1 MSIKPAAVPPI
12 VQHILSHLPSPP
24 PSQTRATP
32 LFVAIQGPQ
41 GSGKTFLTE
50 HVASSLSQDAEL
62 RVATLSIDDLYL
74 PHDGLAALATSHP
87 NNPLLRGR
95 GQPGTHDIR
104 LGIRTLKALKNIND
118 AVSTPSLKLPS
129 FDKSQFNGEGDRVP
143 EAEWRSIDGPI
154 DVVLF
159 EGWCVGFCPK
169 SEDEIRKRIGEKI
182 KGLQE
187 GPLRLDL
194 REVGVGE
201 EQVLEVN
208 EILAEYVEW
217 WKMFDIFVKV
227 RCLLLQCRATQT
239 MLHLL
244 SCRSHPLTPIHTS
257 TFISG
262 ACSRN
267 TP

>member
-1 MSIKPAAVPPI
+1 MSTKPAAVPPI
-12 VQHILSHLPSPP
+12 VQHILSHVPSPP
-24 PSQTRATP
+24 PSRARAKP

-50 HVASSLSQDAEL
+50 HVASSLAQDAGL
-62 RVATLSIDDLYL
+62 HVATLSIDDLYL

-95 GQPGTHDIR
+95 GQPGTHDIQ
-104 LGIRTLKALKNIND
+104 LGLRTLTALENIND
-118 AVSTPSLKLPS
+118 PASTSTLKLPS

-143 EAEWRSIDGPI
+143 EADWRTVDGPI

-169 SEDEIRKRIGEKI
+169 SEDDIRKRLAENI
-182 KGLQE
+182 KGLEE

-194 REVGVGE
+194 GEVGVGE

-208 EILAEYVEW
+208 EILASYVEW
-217 WKMFDIFVKV
+217 WEMFDIFVKV
-227 RCLLLQCRATQT
+227 RCLRL
-239 MLHLL
+239 
-244 SCRSHPLTPIHTS
+244 
-257 TFISG
+257 
-262 ACSRN
+262 
-267 TP
+267 

>member
-1 MSIKPAAVPPI
+1 MSTRPAAVPPV

-24 PSQTRATP
+24 PSQTSATP

-50 HVASSLSQDAEL
+50 HVASSLTQDAGL

-74 PHDGLAALATSHP
+74 PHDGLASLAASHP

-95 GQPGTHDIR
+95 GQPGTHDID
-104 LGIRTLKALKNIND
+104 LGLKTLTALKGINSD
-118 AVSTPSLKLPS
+118 ASTTTLKLPS

-143 EAEWRSIDGPI
+143 EAEWRTVDSPI

-169 SEDEIRKRIGEKI
+169 SEEGIRKRMGEKI
-182 KGLQE
+182 KGLDE
-187 GPLRLDL
+187 GPLKLDL
-194 REVGVGE
+194 RQVGVGE

-208 EILAEYVEW
+208 GILASYVEW
-217 WKMFDIFVKV
+217 WEMFDLFIKV
-227 RCLLLQCRATQT
+227 
-239 MLHLL
+239 
-244 SCRSHPLTPIHTS
+244 
-257 TFISG
+257 
-262 ACSRN
+262 
-267 TP
+267 